1 MTQLLLIAN
10 SPLGPLIHGLRVA
23 ATLKARRPEIRVSMI
38 VRDLFVPLVRA
49 CEAVDQVF
57 VFKRQGGV
65 SDFLALMNEVRATE
79 FDFVFDFDGLLRS
92 GLMTWRSNAKRKV
105 GRTDSREGS
114 SVFYQETAPL
124 PAVPPPAP
132 SGPARHRYHELDVL
146 LQFCPL
152 LDVPAQLA
160 GGPLGFREPEDL
172 NLDFAAGRTSAHP
185 IVMFPG
191 ARRSEKAWPGF
202 KALTD
207 AITRDGT
214 GRKVIWAGNDYVDFK
229 EPPASDLFLN
239 LTGNTSLVS
248 LPALLRRAS
257 WVIAND
263 GGALQLAAAVGT
275 PCIGIFGPTNPLVT
289 GPYPLN
295 APSHHVIQAPVGNLR
310 LLSAKD
316 VYRRFRQL
324 EGTPLPPSTLALG

>member
-1 MTQLLLIAN
+1 MPRLLIIAN
-10 SPLGPLIHGLRVA
+10 SPLGPLVQGLRVA
-23 ATLKARRPEIRVSMI
+23 ATLKARRPDLHLSFI
-38 VRDLFVPLVRA
+38 VRDLFAPLVRA
-49 CEAVDQVF
+49 CGAVDHVF

-65 SDFLALMNEVRATE
+65 SDFLDLMNAVRATP
-79 FDFVFDFDGLLRS
+79 FDWVFDFDGLLRS
-92 GLMTWRSNAKRKV
+92 GLMTWRANAKRKI

-114 SVFYQETAPL
+114 RVFYQETAPL
-124 PAVPPPAP
+124 PAAPPPAP
-132 SGPARHRYHELDVL
+132 SGRARHRYHELDVL

-160 GGPLGFREPEDL
+160 GGPLVFREPDDL
-172 NLDFAAGRTSAHP
+172 NLGFTSGRTGSRP

-191 ARRSEKAWPGF
+191 GRRPEKCWHGY
-202 KALTD
+202 KSLTD

-214 GRKVIWAGNDYVDFK
+214 GRKVIWAGHAYVDYK
-229 EPPASDLFLN
+229 EPPPADLFLN

-248 LPALLRRAS
+248 LPALLRRAC

-263 GGALQLAAAVGT
+263 GGALQLAAALGT
-275 PCIGIFGPTNPLVT
+275 PCIGIFGPSNPLVS

-324 EGTPLPPSTLALG
+324 EGSPSQPSTRAPW